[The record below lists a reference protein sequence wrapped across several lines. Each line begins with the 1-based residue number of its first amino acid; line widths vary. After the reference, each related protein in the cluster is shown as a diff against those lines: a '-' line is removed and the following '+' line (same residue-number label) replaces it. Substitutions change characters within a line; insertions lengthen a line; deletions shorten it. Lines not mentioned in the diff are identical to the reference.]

1 MNSLRLRLAG
11 GRGFSLIEVLIA
23 VAVLG
28 IGLLAVAALQ
38 IQGVRQNFDS
48 YARSQAVMLA
58 NDYAERM
65 YANRPGTLNRP
76 GAPNSDYADFDSS
89 TVDCGSTPTVCGTQ
103 SDVAAPSLCDPAA
116 LALYDRYVVACGY
129 VAEDAPNG
137 RVGGVRDLLQN
148 GTMTV
153 TALVDGSGNCLD
165 PVTGVTAPPPCP
177 ARHQI
182 SMTWDEQIK
191 GADNRSTVQPAT
203 LVMTVQP

>member
-1 MNSLRLRLAG
+1 MNSLRFRLAG

-58 NDYAERM
+58 NDYIERM
-65 YANRPGTLNRP
+65 YANRPGVLS
-76 GAPNSDYADFDSS
+76 SDYAEFNS
-89 TVDCGSTPTVCGTQ
+89 TAVACGTAPASICATQ
-103 SDVAAPSLCDPAA
+103 SDVGAPAPCSSAA
-116 LALYDRYVVACGY
+116 LAEYDQYVVACGY
-129 VAEDAPNG
+129 PAADSPSG

-148 GTMTV
+148 GQMTV
-153 TALVDGSGNCLD
+153 NCLD
-165 PVTGVTAPPPCP
+165 AAGAVATAPCP
-177 ARHQI
+177 AGARYQV

-191 GADNRSTVQPAT
+191 GVDPDDPDSSANHTRVEAAT